1 MGRIMPKRILSVFR
15 NLFRQSAVELA
26 LDDELRSTLEALT
39 QEKTAQLPLTAYLDA
54 MNRSFL
60 PTALLLP

>member
-1 MGRIMPKRILSVFR
+1 MNNEQPIPAEQKPPHK
-15 NLFRQSAVELA
+15 NLIAANIQA
-26 LDDELRSTLEALT
+26 LIEALEAGNGD
-39 QEKTAQLPLTAYLDA
+39 ALTAYLDA